1 VIGITMHHFEK
12 TSIYLR
18 TRSNASWLCFF
29 LYVLLLAI
37 FSGVALGKVR
47 GLQLAAF
54 YVPISFLCTLH
65 LPLTIKRILLI
76 CNITFCFLIV
86 SFCGIQGFLYK
97 NYDASLDSS
106 FVIQAL
112 ANTNTDEAVSYLKA
126 GLEELLLWG
135 TSSLLVFIL
144 CTICLTKI
152 IQISSLRSKSI
163 FALTCVLSAI
173 FLFSFYQ
180 DAWRKRFPLFVYTD
194 LLNAVEAQK
203 DYWKEIKNENK
214 GYLLSAKNLISHVAE
229 GPKTIVLVIG
239 ESTSREDM
247 SLYGYTR
254 NTTPRLK
261 EIEAKDEL
269 FGKAQEAY
277 STKFST
283 VPAFNSM
290 LEFDIKAPK
299 KEHVHL
305 LALFKEAG
313 YHITWISNQ
322 DDLGI
327 EAEYASFA
335 DKMVQMNRQ
344 RGRSSASF
352 DEKVIPELKRALSK
366 NYEKKLIIVHLIGLH
381 PHFALRFPEGTKATW
396 SKEDD
401 VAKSLKEMGRSRRTL
416 ILKEQYNLGMLY
428 QDKIISES
436 LDLTKK
442 AAGSAPVDWIYL
454 SDHGAESGHRGD
466 FVGHS
471 SKTLGGYTIPFLFWS
486 NEKTYSQ
493 ERNLLSNRPFRADWL
508 SFLLLDL
515 AGIKCS
521 FPTDNKSWLNSAYRW
536 KEPDVI
542 TSLKS
547 SSSDS
552 N

>member
-1 VIGITMHHFEK
+1 MTIRRVPEI
-12 TSIYLR
+12 R
-18 TRSNASWLCFF
+18 PA
-29 LYVLLLAI
+29 LLVVNFI
-37 FSGVALGKVR
+37 
-47 GLQLAAF
+47 
-54 YVPISFLCTLH
+54 
-65 LPLTIKRILLI
+65 
-76 CNITFCFLIV
+76 FCFLII
-86 SFCGIQGFLYK
+86 SFGGIQGFLF
-97 NYDASLDSS
+97 NTYDASLHSS
-106 FVIQAL
+106 FVIEAL
-112 ANTNTDEAVSYLKA
+112 ANTTADETLSYLKA
-126 GLEELLLWG
+126 GLEQILLWRFL
-135 TSSLLVFIL
+135 SFLVFVLYCFCLIKITRIFLPRTKGIL
-144 CTICLTKI
+144 AFVGVLT
-152 IQISSLRSKSI
+152 L
-163 FALTCVLSAI
+163 V

-180 DAWRKRFPLFVYTD
+180 DAWRKRFPLFVYVS
-194 LLNAVEAQK
+194 LYNAVDAQQ
-203 DYWKEIKNENK
+203 DYWAEIENENK
-214 GYLLSAKNLISHVAE
+214 GYLLAAKNLISHVAE
-229 GPKTIVLVIG
+229 GPKTVVLVIG

-247 SLYGYTR
+247 SLYGYAR
-254 NTTPRLK
+254 STTPLLK
-261 EIEAKDEL
+261 EIEAKDKL
-269 FGKAQEAY
+269 FVKAQEAY

-313 YHITWISNQ
+313 YHSTWISNQ

-352 DEKVIPELKRALSK
+352 DEKVIPDLQRALSE

-396 SKEDD
+396 DKNDTVSR
-401 VAKSLKEMGRSRRTL
+401 SLKEMGRSRRTL

-436 LDLTKK
+436 LELTKK
-442 AAGSAPVDWIYL
+442 AAGNTPVDWIYL

-486 NEKTYSQ
+486 NEKTYTEKRDQ
-493 ERNLLSNRPFRADWL
+493 LLNRPFRADWL

-521 FPTDNKSWLNSAYRW
+521 FPSDNKSWLNPDYHW
-536 KEPDVI
+536 KEPEVI
-542 TSLKS
+542 TSLKDRKS
-547 SSSDS
+547 HG

>member
-1 VIGITMHHFEK
+1 MKTSVIGITMHHFEK

-180 DAWRKRFPLFVYTD
+180 DAWRKRFPLF
-194 LLNAVEAQK
+194 
-203 DYWKEIKNENK
+203 
-214 GYLLSAKNLISHVAE
+214 
-229 GPKTIVLVIG
+229 
-239 ESTSREDM
+239 
-247 SLYGYTR
+247 
-254 NTTPRLK
+254 
-261 EIEAKDEL
+261 
-269 FGKAQEAY
+269 
-277 STKFST
+277 
-283 VPAFNSM
+283 
-290 LEFDIKAPK
+290 
-299 KEHVHL
+299 
-305 LALFKEAG
+305 
-313 YHITWISNQ
+313 
-322 DDLGI
+322 
-327 EAEYASFA
+327 
-335 DKMVQMNRQ
+335 
-344 RGRSSASF
+344 
-352 DEKVIPELKRALSK
+352 IP
-366 NYEKKLIIVHLIGLH
+366 
-381 PHFALRFPEGTKATW
+381 
-396 SKEDD
+396 
-401 VAKSLKEMGRSRRTL
+401 
-416 ILKEQYNLGMLY
+416 
-428 QDKIISES
+428 
-436 LDLTKK
+436 
-442 AAGSAPVDWIYL
+442 IY
-454 SDHGAESGHRGD
+454 
-466 FVGHS
+466 
-471 SKTLGGYTIPFLFWS
+471 
-486 NEKTYSQ
+486 
-493 ERNLLSNRPFRADWL
+493 
-508 SFLLLDL
+508 
-515 AGIKCS
+515 
-521 FPTDNKSWLNSAYRW
+521 
-536 KEPDVI
+536 
-542 TSLKS
+542 
-547 SSSDS
+547 
-552 N
+552 

>member
-1 VIGITMHHFEK
+1 MSFLEK
-12 TSIYLR
+12 SSNLR
-18 TRSNASWLCFF
+18 GSGNSLLWVF
-29 LYVLLLAI
+29 LYILLVGL
-37 FSGVALGKVR
+37 FTTLSLGFVR
-47 GLQLAAF
+47 SAQLTAF
-54 YVPISFLCTLH
+54 YVPLAFLLALRLPRTVTKTLLFINIIFCFFIISFG
-65 LPLTIKRILLI
+65 
-76 CNITFCFLIV
+76 
-86 SFCGIQGFLYK
+86 GIQGFLFK
-97 NYDASLDSS
+97 NYDASLHSS
-106 FVIQAL
+106 FVIEAL
-112 ANTNTDEAVSYLKA
+112 ANTTADESLSYLKA
-126 GLEELLLWG
+126 GLEQILLWG
-135 TSSLLVFIL
+135 SFSLLVFVL
-144 CTICLTKI
+144 CCICLTKI
-152 IQISSLRSKSI
+152 TGVFLPRTKGILA
-163 FALTCVLSAI
+163 FVGVLTLV

-180 DAWRKRFPLFVYTD
+180 DAWRKRFPLFIYSSLIT
-194 LLNAVEAQK
+194 AVDAQQ
-203 DYWKEIKNENK
+203 DYWSEIENENK
-214 GYLLSAKNLISHVAE
+214 GYLLAAKNLISHVADS
-229 GPKTIVLVIG
+229 PKTIVLVIG

-247 SLYGYTR
+247 SLYGYSR
-254 NTTPRLK
+254 NTTPLLK
-261 EIEAKDEL
+261 EAAAKDPL
-269 FGKAQEAY
+269 FIKAQEAY

-352 DEKVIPELKRALSK
+352 DEKVIPALKHALSE

-442 AAGSAPVDWIYL
+442 ATGSARVDWIYL

>member
-1 VIGITMHHFEK
+1 MSYLKKSSTTTDSSTSLLWVILYALLVFIFATFSLGFV
-12 TSIYLR
+12 
-18 TRSNASWLCFF
+18 RSAQLTAFYIPLAF
-29 LYVLLLAI
+29 LLALRQPSI
-37 FSGVALGKVR
+37 ATK
-47 GLQLAAF
+47 
-54 YVPISFLCTLH
+54 
-65 LPLTIKRILLI
+65 ILFVI
-76 CNITFCFLIV
+76 NIVFCFLII
-86 SFCGIQGFLYK
+86 SFSGIQGFLYEH
-97 NYDASLDSS
+97 YDASVYSS
-106 FVIQAL
+106 FVIEAL
-112 ANTNTDEAVSYLKA
+112 ANTHVDETLSYLKS
-126 GLEELLLWG
+126 GLGQLMFWG
-135 TSSLLVFIL
+135 IISLFVFIL
-144 CTICLTKI
+144 CCICLAKI
-152 IQISSLRSKSI
+152 TRIALPRSKRILAFIGVLVLVFI
-163 FALTCVLSAI
+163 FA
-173 FLFSFYQ
+173 FYQ
-180 DAWRKRFPLFVYTD
+180 DAWRKRFPLFIYAS
-194 LLNAVEAQK
+194 LFNAVEAQQ
-203 DYWKEIKNENK
+203 DYWDEIENENN
-214 GYLLSAKNLISHVAE
+214 GYLSAAKNLISNVEA

-247 SLYGYTR
+247 SLYGYSR

-261 EIEAKDEL
+261 GIEAKDPFL
-269 FGKAQEAY
+269 LKAKEAY

-290 LEFDIKAPK
+290 LEFDIKVPH

-305 LALFKEAG
+305 LALFKKAG

-335 DKMVQMNRQ
+335 DTMVQMNRQ

-352 DEKVIPELKRALSK
+352 DEKVLPELKSALSE
-366 NYEKKLIIVHLIGLH
+366 NYKKKLIIVHLIGLH

-396 SKEDD
+396 NKDD
-401 VAKSLKEMGRSRRTL
+401 NVGKSLKEMGRSRRTL

-436 LDLTKK
+436 LELTKK
-442 AAGSAPVDWIYL
+442 AAGNTPVDWIYL

-486 NEKTYSQ
+486 NDNTYVQ
-493 ERNLLSNRPFRADWL
+493 QRDQLLKRPFRADWL

-515 AGIKCS
+515 AGIKCK
-521 FPTDNKSWLNSAYRW
+521 FPYGNKSWLEQDYHW

-542 TSLKS
+542 TSIKNNPVNKELIE
-547 SSSDS
+547 
-552 N
+552 